1 MLMFDEFR
9 DTMSRMAYGCG
20 YDCGYV
26 YVNGGWLLQ
35 LLEPVE
41 VVSSD

>member
-1 MLMFDEFR
+1 
-9 DTMSRMAYGCG
+9 MSRMAYGCG
-20 YDCGYV
+20 YDCGCV
-26 YVNGGWLLQ
+26 NVNGGWLLQLLQ